1 MQSLSTAG
9 QKPKSDNSTIAL
21 LSLYLLL
28 LAFFIL
34 LNSISQPERSRTD
47 AAIGSLDATF
57 SSKKP
62 MSFQLESVSKKTLTR
77 ATPDTFQIKLLQ
89 LFQTEL
95 PLAQYQIVERGSV
108 MRIVIPT
115 DSLFIRNGSDV
126 RPSRVSI
133 LDGIAYA
140 LRTDQKSVRREV
152 EFMIGTGSADTPV
165 NSPLGRLQVNRAGAF
180 ARALVKRGV
189 PQTWIRAG
197 LFPGDGGQVRLTF
210 YARTKDRA
218 VVDFSHLEAR
228 R

>member
-62 MSFQLESVSKKTLTR
+62 MSFQLDSVSKKTLTR
-77 ATPDTFQIKLLQ
+77 ANPDTFQIRLLQ

-108 MRIVIPT
+108 MRIVIPV

-140 LRTDQKSVRREV
+140 LRTDLKSVRREV
-152 EFMIGTGSADTPV
+152 EFMIGAGPADTPV
-165 NSPLGRLQVNRAGAF
+165 DSPLGRLQVNRAGAF

-189 PQTWIRAG
+189 PQTWIRTG
-197 LFPGDGGQVRLTF
+197 LFPGDSGQVRLTF
-210 YARTKDRA
+210 YARAKDRA